1 MMPDENDDE
10 IPGKE
15 VFVLVK
21 PAKQQWK
28 IKALPPSS
36 EESKLTRLSK
46 GDDNLSTRMEQGKAM
61 VASLQSSRRK
71 RQMNEDNTI
80 N

>member
-46 GDDNLSTRMEQGKAM
+46 GDDNLNGTRKGYGCFIA
-61 VASLQSSRRK
+61 V
-71 RQMNEDNTI
+71 I
-80 N
+80 